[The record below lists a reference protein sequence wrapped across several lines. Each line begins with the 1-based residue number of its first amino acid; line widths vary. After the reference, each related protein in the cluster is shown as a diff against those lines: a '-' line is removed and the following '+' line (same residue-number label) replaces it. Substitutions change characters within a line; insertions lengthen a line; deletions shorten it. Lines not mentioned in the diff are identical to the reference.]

1 MKTLLIMR
9 HAKSSWK
16 HPELA
21 DRDRPLNKRGEKDA
35 PHMGKVLK
43 HADILPQLIYTSTA
57 VRSSKTAETVAEKIG
72 YKKEIIYKDALYM
85 AEPLQIVDVLRETP
99 DEIKRVMIVG
109 HNPGMEGLAQ
119 MLSRK
124 VETLGTSAIACIKL
138 PIEHWSDLNLEVEGK
153 LVKVWE
159 PKEK

>member
-21 DRDRPLNKRGEKDA
+21 DRDRPLNKRGEKEA
-35 PHMGKVLK
+35 PRMGKVLK
-43 HADILPQLIYTSTA
+43 HADILPQLIYSSSA
-57 VRSSKTAETVAEKIG
+57 VRASKTAETVAEKIG
-72 YKKEIIYKDALYM
+72 YKKEILYKDALYM

-99 DEIKRVMIVG
+99 DEIKRVMVVG

-138 PIEHWSDLNLEVEGK
+138 PIDHWSDLTLEVEGK

-159 PKEK
+159 PKEH